1 MARPYFFA
9 VSRVIVCVISR
20 RTRLMLWGC
29 PSWPV
34 AFCMRSENCSLCR
47 SSRWALSSV
56 ADLLRSSLS
65 SISAHRP
72 GHESGGD
79 RKLGGGQAERL
90 ARRGF
95 VDALDLVDHATGGD
109 LRHPVLDVA
118 LAGAHSHFDR
128 LLGDRLVREHAD
140 PHLAA
145 ALDVAAD
152 RAAGRLDL
160 AGGQLAVR
168 GGLEAEL
175 AEADGGAVPAQAVVT
190 ALEYLAVLGSLGL
203 QHGGLPRFLGRT
215 GRALGALFR
224 LFLADLA
231 EVKDLALVDPDLH
244 ADDSVRG
251 QGLGEAVVDVGAQGV
266 QGHAALAVPL
276 RTRDLGAVEAAGDV
290 HLDAQGTEAHRVADG
305 ALHRAAEHDAAL
317 ELLRDRLG
325 HQLRVEL
332 RLADLGDVDVHGH
345 AHQVGHVLLELLD
358 VLAALADHHAR
369 ASRVDGD
376 ARRVRG
382 TLDQDL
388 GDARLRQTLAQHRP
402 DLEVGGEVL
411 PVLALVGEPL
421 GIPVL
426 GNAQADS
433 GRVNF
438 MAHRFSP

>member
-1 MARPYFFA
+1 
-9 VSRVIVCVISR
+9 
-20 RTRLMLWGC
+20 
-29 PSWPV
+29 
-34 AFCMRSENCSLCR
+34 MRSENCSLCR

-79 RKLGGGQAERL
+79 RELGGGQAERL

-160 AGGQLAVR
+160 ARGQLAVR
-168 GGLEAEL
+168 RRLQAVL
-175 AEADGGAVPAQAVVT
+175 AEADGGAVPAQAVVA
-190 ALEYLAVLGSLGL
+190 ALEDLAVLGSLGL
-203 QHGGLPRFLGRT
+203 QHGGLPRFLGRA
-215 GRALGALFR
+215 GRALAALFL

-231 EVKDLALVDPDLH
+231 EVEDLALVDPHLD
-244 ADDSVRG
+244 ADDPVGR
-251 QGLGEAVVDVGAQGV
+251 QRFGEAVVDVGAQRV
-266 QGHAALAVPL
+266 QRHATFAVPL

-290 HLDAQGTEAHRVADG
+290 DLDAQRAQAHRVADG

-317 ELLRDRLG
+317 ELLRDRFG
-325 HQLRVEL
+325 HQLRVEF
-332 RLADLGDVDVHGH
+332 RLADFGDVDVRRD
-345 AHQVGHVLLELLD
+345 AHQVTDFLAQLLD
-358 VLAALADHHAR
+358 VLATLADHHAR
-369 ASRVDGD
+369 AGGVDRD
-376 ARRVRG
+376 ARVVGR

-388 GDARLRQTLAQHRP
+388 RDAGLRELLAQHVA
-402 DLEVGGEVL
+402 DLEVGDQVL
-411 PVLALVGEPL
+411 GVLLLAGEPL

-426 GNAQADS
+426 GDAQADA
-433 GRVNF
+433 GRMNF
-438 MAHRFSP
+438 MTYV